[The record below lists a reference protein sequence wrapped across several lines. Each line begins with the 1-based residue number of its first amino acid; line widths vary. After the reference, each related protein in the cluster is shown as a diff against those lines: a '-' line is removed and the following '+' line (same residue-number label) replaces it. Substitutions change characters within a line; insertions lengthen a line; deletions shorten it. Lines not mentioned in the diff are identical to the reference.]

1 MCTKN
6 ALVFGR
12 GCRSVVSKP
21 VDASRA
27 AVVKVVA
34 NEAFVTG
41 VENVIAAGLVVSSLA
56 LLLLANLGL
65 SAREQLVLL
74 ADEAM
79 LALGRHVNFLGIAPA
94 SVAEFGNSLR
104 ADVRGPGGEKVNFLA
119 EVVLVEA
126 LGGTGS

>member
-1 MCTKN
+1 
-6 ALVFGR
+6 LGR
-12 GCRSVVSKP
+12 GCRSVVSEP

-41 VENVIAAGLVVSSLA
+41 VESVEAAGLVVSSLL

-79 LALGRHVNFLGIAPA
+79 LAVGWHANLLGIVPA
-94 SVAEFGNSLR
+94 SVAEFGNVLR
-104 ADVRGPGGEKVNFLA
+104 ADIRGPGREKVNFLA

>member
-1 MCTKN
+1 M
-6 ALVFGR
+6 GR
-12 GCRSVVSKP
+12 GCRSVVSEP

-41 VENVIAAGLVVSSLA
+41 VEIVEAAGLVVSSLL

-74 ADEAM
+74 ADETM
-79 LALGRHVNFLGIAPA
+79 LAVGWHANLLGIAPA
-94 SVAEFGNSLR
+94 SVAEFGNILR
-104 ADVRGPGGEKVNFLA
+104 ADVRGPGREKVNFLA

>member
-1 MCTKN
+1 M
-6 ALVFGR
+6 GR
-12 GCRSVVSKP
+12 GCRSVVSEP

-41 VENVIAAGLVVSSLA
+41 VESVEAAGLVVSSLL

-79 LALGRHVNFLGIAPA
+79 LAVGWHANLLGIAPA
-94 SVAEFGNSLR
+94 SVAEFGNILR
-104 ADVRGPGGEKVNFLA
+104 ADIRGPGREKVNFLA

>member
-1 MCTKN
+1 
-6 ALVFGR
+6 LGR
-12 GCRSVVSKP
+12 GCRSVVSEP

-41 VENVIAAGLVVSSLA
+41 VESVEAARLVVSSLL
-56 LLLLANLGL
+56 LLLLANLGV
-65 SAREQLVLL
+65 SARVKLVLL
-74 ADEAM
+74 ADEAV
-79 LALGRHVNFLGIAPA
+79 LAFGGHVNFVGIAPA

-104 ADVRGPGGEKVNFLA
+104 ADVRGPGREKVNFLA